1 MIKEEIKQIEIQ
13 TIFSFISII
22 TIIISI
28 ILLQDQKN
36 FLEKKEHFLNPSD
49 ADNLSKFNR
58 ILILI
63 VAIIFLTIN
72 YKLKDLSKNEDQKS
86 YNLQIIAS
94 YLVVISS
101 LITLYVVFTSPNSE
115 ITSDVE
121 NPII

>member
-1 MIKEEIKQIEIQ
+1 MIKEEIKQINIQ
-13 TIFSFISII
+13 IFFSFISFI

-28 ILLQDQKN
+28 ILLEDQKN

-58 ILILI
+58 ILILT
-63 VAIIFLTIN
+63 VATIFLIVN